1 MVSKA
6 QKEFALQKAV
16 ELTCKALEST
26 DKVNQVAYP
35 TNTTRYLETVY
46 AKLLE
51 LQEGE

>member
-1 MVSKA
+1 MVSKS

-26 DKVNQVAYP
+26 DKVNQIVYP
-35 TNTTRYLETVY
+35 EVTTKYLAAVY